1 MRDVND
7 STETVELAI
16 SGMDCTE
23 CTRHVRG
30 AISRVSGVVSAEV
43 YLASEKAVVKRDP
56 SRATLDAI
64 RSAVEAAGYGVRDRD
79 AGAEG
84 EERLGGAAALS
95 RRVLTVFGIVFGA
108 VMLIVVAGEWFGVID
123 ALTARVPFWI
133 GAGAVVIGGFPVF
146 EKVIR
151 AALSRRITSHAL
163 MSLGVVAALVIG
175 AWPTAAVIVFF
186 MRIGEYTESFTTGS
200 ARQAV
205 KNLTAIA
212 PTSARI
218 ESDGA
223 ELDVPIDRVVPGD
236 IVIVRPGERIPVDG
250 EVVAGDA
257 TIDQAAITGESM
269 PVEVSVGSEVFA
281 ATIAG
286 LGAIRVR
293 ATKIGPDSTYG
304 RVITMV
310 EDAEANRSDVQRFAD
325 RFSAVYLPIVLG
337 IAAVTFLVRRDPVA
351 TAAVLVVACS
361 CSIALATPIAML
373 ASVGAG
379 AKRGLLIKGGK
390 YLESLARADVLLID
404 KTGTLTF
411 GRPRVSDV
419 LPAAGC
425 TREELIRFAAS
436 AERFSEHPIAEALRA
451 AGREMDVPFA
461 EPTHFEAIP
470 GRGVKAD
477 VDGRRIAVG
486 GRRIVSDASDIPGVA
501 ELEAAGKTVVFVSR
515 DGVCIGAIAVA
526 DTPRPEVPAAIAA
539 VRAAGIRRIELL
551 TGDTAAAARMIAE
564 GLGIECRAGLLPE
577 DKISIVR
584 EYQSRGDT
592 VVMVGDGVNDAPAL
606 AQADVGI
613 AMGAAGS
620 DVAIDAAHI
629 ALMRDDWSGVPDVI
643 RIARRTMRIVRM
655 NLVFTGVYNLIGLT
669 LAAFGIL
676 PPILA
681 AAAQSLPDLGIL
693 GNSSRLLRP
702 K

>member
-1 MRDVND
+1 MPDTNET
-7 STETVELAI
+7 TELSI
-16 SGMDCTE
+16 GGMDCADCSQT
-23 CTRHVRG
+23 VRS
-30 AISRVSGVVSAEV
+30 AISRVAGVVSVEV
-43 YLASEKAVVKRDP
+43 YLASEKAVVTRDP
-56 SRATLDAI
+56 ARSNLDAI
-64 RSAVEAAGYGVRDRD
+64 RSAVENAGYRVRNGAAAGS
-79 AGAEG
+79 

-95 RRVLTVFGIVFGA
+95 RRVLTVFGIMFGA
-108 VMLIVVAGEWFGVID
+108 VMVIVIAGEWFGLID
-123 ALTARVPFWI
+123 ALTARVPYAI
-133 GAGAVVIGGFPVF
+133 GAAAVVFGGFPVF

-151 AALSRRITSHAL
+151 AAMSRRITSHAL

-175 AWPTAAVIVFF
+175 EWPTAAVIVLF
-186 MRIGEYTESFTTGS
+186 MRVGEYTESFTADR
-200 ARQAV
+200 ARHAV
-205 KNLTAIA
+205 KDLTARA

-218 ESDGA
+218 ERDAGEI
-223 ELDVPIDRVVPGD
+223 ELPIDEVVPGD
-236 IVIVRPGERIPVDG
+236 VVIVRPGERIPVDG
-250 EVVAGDA
+250 KVISGNA

-269 PVEVSVGSEVFA
+269 PVEVSAGSEVFA

-286 LGAIRVR
+286 LGAIRVH
-293 ATKIGPDSTYG
+293 ATKIGPDSTFG

-310 EDAEANRSDVQRFAD
+310 EEAEANKSDVQRFAD
-325 RFSAVYLPIVLG
+325 RFSGVYLPIVLG
-337 IAAVTFLVRRDPVA
+337 IAMLTFLVRRDAIA

-390 YLESLARADVLLID
+390 YLELLARADVLLID

-411 GRPRVSDV
+411 GRPRVIDV

-425 TREELIRFAAS
+425 SREELIGTAAS
-436 AERFSEHPIAEALRA
+436 AEFFSEHPIAEALRA
-451 AGREMDVPFA
+451 AGREMNCPLA
-461 EPTHFEAIP
+461 EPGRFEAVP
-470 GRGVKAD
+470 GQGVRAD
-477 VDGRRIAVG
+477 VDGRTVVVG
-486 GRRIVSDASDIPGVA
+486 GRRIVSDASDSPGVV
-501 ELEAAGKTVVFVSR
+501 ELESDGKTVVFVSR

-526 DTPRPEVPAAIAA
+526 DTPRPEVPAAVAA
-539 VRAAGIRRIELL
+539 ARAEGIRRIELL
-551 TGDTAAAARMIAE
+551 TGDTAAAARAIAAE
-564 GLGIECRAGLLPE
+564 LGVEFRADLLPE
-577 DKISIVR
+577 DKIAIVR
-584 EYQSRGDT
+584 EYQADGHT

-620 DVAIDAAHI
+620 DVAIEAAHI

-643 RIARRTMRIVRM
+643 RIARRTMRIVKM